1 MSKHLEQRIDNL
13 ETQIIFQED
22 MIESLNQALID
33 QQDQLLTL
41 QRQLT
46 LFAKKVQAMQPEAV
60 GAQSQEPPRLII
72 NVFM

>member
-60 GAQSQEPPRLII
+60 GPQSQEPPPPHY
-72 NVFM
+72 